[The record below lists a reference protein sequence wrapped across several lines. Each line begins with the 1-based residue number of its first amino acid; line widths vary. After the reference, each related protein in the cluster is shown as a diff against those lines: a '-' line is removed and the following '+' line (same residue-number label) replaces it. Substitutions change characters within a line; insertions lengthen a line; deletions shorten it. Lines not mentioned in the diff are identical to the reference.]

1 MIGLLFGKHV
11 VVESVDLNYGN
22 QSRKSFFIWGVEEE
36 ESNSQT
42 KSKNPN
48 VGGTHPSRQA
58 LSMTQQRMQGG
69 RGFKYK
75 EEMRAGWKH
84 PMSYTQLN

>member
-42 KSKNPN
+42 KSKNPRRDTSKQASTQYDTTEN
-48 VGGTHPSRQA
+48 ARRQ
-58 LSMTQQRMQGG
+58 RV
-69 RGFKYK
+69 
-75 EEMRAGWKH
+75 
-84 PMSYTQLN
+84 

>member
-42 KSKNPN
+42 KSKNPS

-69 RGFKYK
+69 RAFKYK

-84 PMSYTQLN
+84 PMNYAQLN

>member
-1 MIGLLFGKHV
+1 MVCGKHV